1 MAATA
6 TTDDYTKPGGALTIL
21 ADNQA
26 GFITIPAGQL
36 SQTGPLTLTP
46 GDDLLAEGPERME
59 VTGNPEP
66 I

>member
-6 TTDDYTKPGGALTIL
+6 TTDNYTKPGTALTIP
-21 ADNQA
+21 AGNQA

-46 GDDLLAEGPERME
+46 GDALLAEGPERME